1 MRLAVHDG
9 YIVAVCAK
17 RILESTNVS
26 KMPFEPRQRNV
37 GMILIGVKYGRYF
50 CGRIQIALTH
60 FKSTGNRSLRV
71 TWTILSP
78 RRKEARTMIRIYNH
92 SAIPVI
98 VARAQSGDPVGEDR
112 VYKIS
117 GNNYYLPVGLLYA
130 RGREIMNR
138 GINRAISRGGLYR
151 EMKQGEI

>member
-1 MRLAVHDG
+1 
-9 YIVAVCAK
+9 
-17 RILESTNVS
+17 
-26 KMPFEPRQRNV
+26 
-37 GMILIGVKYGRYF
+37 
-50 CGRIQIALTH
+50 
-60 FKSTGNRSLRV
+60 
-71 TWTILSP
+71 
-78 RRKEARTMIRIYNH
+78 MIRIYNH